1 MDNDDEV
8 QVTICCDDE
17 KSVDLR
23 AVCLVR
29 AIANDFDDDLDD
41 EDGVDEWLVD
51 ERCSGYVD
59 DLMWDGWKRE
69 RAERKWE

>member
-1 MDNDDEV
+1 MRCKP
-8 QVTICCDDE
+8 QYCDDE
-17 KSVDLR
+17 MSVDLR

-29 AIANDFDDDLDD
+29 AIANDFDDGLD
-41 EDGVDEWLVD
+41 ERWSCWWLVD

-59 DLMWDGWKRE
+59 DLMWDEWKRE